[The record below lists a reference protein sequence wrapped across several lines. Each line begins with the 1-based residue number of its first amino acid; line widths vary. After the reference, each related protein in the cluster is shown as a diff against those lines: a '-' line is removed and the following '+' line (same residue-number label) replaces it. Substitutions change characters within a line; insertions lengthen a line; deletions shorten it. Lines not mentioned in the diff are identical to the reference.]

1 MMEIHRQ
8 SGGFTPPA
16 QLNVFDFLFNRG
28 GMFTPLNLKDI
39 QLGPFSIPLGLRK
52 SKKRFPKSST
62 NPVLVELF
70 YVYSGE

>member
-1 MMEIHRQ
+1 M
-8 SGGFTPPA
+8 FTPPA

-39 QLGPFSIPLGLRK
+39 QLGPFSISLGLCH
-52 SKKRFPKSST
+52 SKKGFPKNSTSS
-62 NPVLVELF
+62 VLVELF